1 MNDRATPFNYRLT
14 PLLHRDSWERD
25 SLGVEL
31 QRARRAFEQLDGLY
45 KASLTRIAIAEM
57 QMRELHHDNEP
68 IALDTRRMLQLHLK
82 HEYAASALRQQE
94 ARQAEGV
101 LEKVYAQFESKRLA
115 VSALEKHRD
124 RQAQEHEVDQTRLMQ
139 RLSDELW
146 LNRRRQGGQR

>member
-1 MNDRATPFNYRLT
+1 MNDRAAPFNYRLN

-25 SLGVEL
+25 SLGRDL

-45 KASLTRIAIAEM
+45 KASLARIALAET
-57 QMRELHHDNEP
+57 QMRELHQDNKP
-68 IALDTRRMLQLHLK
+68 IPLDVRRMLQLHLK

-94 ARQAEGV
+94 ASQAERA
-101 LEKVYAQFESKRLA
+101 LEQVFAQFESKRLA

-124 RQAQEHEVDQTRLMQ
+124 RQAQEHQVGQTRLMQ

-146 LNRRRQGGQR
+146 LNRRRPRGEP